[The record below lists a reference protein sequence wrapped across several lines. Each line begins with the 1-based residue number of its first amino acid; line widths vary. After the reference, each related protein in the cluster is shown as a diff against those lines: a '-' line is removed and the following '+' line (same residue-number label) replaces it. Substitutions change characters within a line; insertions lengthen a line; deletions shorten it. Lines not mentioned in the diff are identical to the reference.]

1 LESAS
6 NYLVLYVR
14 TGRHTRRDLHV
25 RGERNMNVRLCL
37 VAILL
42 FAATPALAQGPASIT
57 PKTPVAEMFGGFS
70 YARLNDSGTSTNTKG
85 IVGSFAWNAKP
96 WLQLVADSSYNVGSY
111 NGVNVTLYGNHF
123 GARVFHRERNS
134 WRASPFAEALFG
146 GSHVN
151 NTVSGGGLQLTDL
164 GFSMKVGGGADFNL
178 TPHFAVRV
186 LEADYYRTT
195 LFGTH
200 QNNIWLT
207 TGFVIRL
214 GGARPE

>member
-1 LESAS
+1 
-6 NYLVLYVR
+6 
-14 TGRHTRRDLHV
+14 
-25 RGERNMNVRLCL
+25 MNVRMSL
-37 VAILL
+37 VTVLL
-42 FAATPALAQGPASIT
+42 FTAMPALAQGPVSVSR
-57 PKTPVAEMFGGFS
+57 KTPVGELFGGFS
-70 YARLNDSGTSTNTKG
+70 YARLDDSGATTNTRG

-96 WLQLVADSSYNVGSY
+96 WLQLVADTSYNVGSY
-111 NGVNVTLYGNHF
+111 NGVNVTLYGNHY

-134 WRASPFAEALFG
+134 WRASPFAEVLVG

-151 NTVSGGGLQLTDL
+151 NTISGPGGLQFTDL
-164 GFSMKVGGGADFNL
+164 GFSMKIGGGVDFNL

-186 LEADYYRTT
+186 FDADYYRTS
-195 LFGTH
+195 LFGAH